1 MLFKRAK
8 LQPVLAF
15 HWLELLRWTCTSP
28 PPPLPHLLRPR
39 PTLLPCRCLRMSPRF
54 IPTSQDRVFET
65 PTNLRSSPNVII
77 PPLLK
82 NICVRVFFS
91 QLTFWTG
98 AYYNLQWCF
107 EEQRRRSVQC
117 WRTVCRWVQTQSNKF
132 VTPLIQLELCISFL
146 KALTDWKTR
155 YATSL
160 E

>member
-91 QLTFWTG
+91 QLTFWTS
-98 AYYNLQWCF
+98 AYCNLQWCF
-107 EEQRRRSVQC
+107 EEQRRRS
-117 WRTVCRWVQTQSNKF
+117 TVLTYSLSLGADSKQQVCYTSHPTGTLHFFSQGLNW
-132 VTPLIQLELCISFL
+132 LEDPVCN
-146 KALTDWKTR
+146 
-155 YATSL
+155 
-160 E
+160 